1 MTFAT
6 LFHVRHPAD
15 LCPGTDDVGFLAVL
29 NDLLRHIGSIA
40 EGKPTTPAGRPF
52 VNVHGRIPEAI
63 KRRCREAAAEKPV
76 AGQFLPALSA
86 DPKAGAGE
94 PHVRPFFLELSQ
106 QETRQ
111 LMQRYVQR
119 SAQVCLRGLP

>member
-1 MTFAT
+1 M
-6 LFHVRHPAD
+6 
-15 LCPGTDDVGFLAVL
+15 GFLAVL
-29 NDLLRHIGSIA
+29 DDLLRHIGSIA
-40 EGKPTTPAGRPF
+40 EGKPTAPAGRPF

-63 KRRCREAAAEKPV
+63 KHRCREAAAEKPA

-86 DPKAGAGE
+86 DPQAGAGE

-111 LMQRYVQR
+111 LMQR
-119 SAQVCLRGLP
+119 

>member
-1 MTFAT
+1 M
-6 LFHVRHPAD
+6 
-15 LCPGTDDVGFLAVL
+15 GFLAVL
-29 NDLLRHIGSIA
+29 DDLLRHIGSIA

-63 KRRCREAAAEKPV
+63 KHRCREAAAEKPA

-86 DPKAGAGE
+86 DPQAGAGE

-111 LMQRYVQR
+111 LMQR
-119 SAQVCLRGLP
+119 